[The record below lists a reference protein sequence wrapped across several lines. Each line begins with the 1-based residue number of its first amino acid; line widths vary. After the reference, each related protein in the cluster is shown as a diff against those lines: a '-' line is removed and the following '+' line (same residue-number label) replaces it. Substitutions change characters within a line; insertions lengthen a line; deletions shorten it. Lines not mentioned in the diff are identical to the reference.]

1 MGEGQNTSG
10 NAPNDEESIG
20 VALSGGG
27 IRATLFSLGAL
38 MYFVDSG
45 YSRYV
50 TDISSVSRSAWRS
63 SILVFGGTKGGCGKR
78 RALSSTLLQSHW
90 LQAKRVGW

>member
-20 VALSGGG
+20 VVLSGGG

-50 TDISSVSRSAWRS
+50 TDICSVSQSA
-63 SILVFGGTKGGCGKR
+63 
-78 RALSSTLLQSHW
+78 
-90 LQAKRVGW
+90 